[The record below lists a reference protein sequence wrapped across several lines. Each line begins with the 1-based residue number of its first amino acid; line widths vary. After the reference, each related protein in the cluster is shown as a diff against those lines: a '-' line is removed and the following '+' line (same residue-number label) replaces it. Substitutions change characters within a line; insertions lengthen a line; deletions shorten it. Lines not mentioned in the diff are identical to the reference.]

1 MSAPDQASWRQP
13 RSALRARVTTAIVL
27 IAGMLVALFAL
38 PPAVSMLALALVIL
52 GGAWE
57 WAGFFGADTRSAA
70 RVSYAAAIG
79 ALMILCWWCT
89 ELDPRLYRMLLW
101 TAGIWWA
108 IALAWLIRFPT
119 PIPLQINVVCG
130 VLVLVPAWLALARM
144 LDGPRGPEWLLFIF
158 VLIWAAD
165 IGAFFVGRAV
175 GRVRLA
181 VRVSPGKTW
190 EGVLGGLAMAGLA
203 ALAGAWWFQLPVVGF
218 VALSLAAALVSV
230 VGDLTVS
237 MFKRHS
243 GLKDSSDLLP
253 GHGGILDRID
263 SMMAAAPLFALGL
276 EWLGVP

>member
-1 MSAPDQASWRQP
+1 M
-13 RSALRARVTTAIVL
+13 TAIVL

-38 PPAVSMLALALVIL
+38 PPAVGMLALALVIL

-70 RVSYAAAIG
+70 RVGYAAAIA
-79 ALMILCWWCT
+79 ALMALCWWCT
-89 ELDPRLYRMLLW
+89 ELDPRWYRFLLW

-108 IALAWLIRFPT
+108 IALVWLIRFPT
-119 PIPLQINVVCG
+119 PIPLALNTICG
-130 VLVLVPAWLALARM
+130 VLVLVPAWLALARI

-158 VLIWAAD
+158 VLVWAAD

-190 EGVLGGLAMAGLA
+190 EGVLGGLTMAGFA
-203 ALAGAWWFQLPVVGF
+203 AIAGAWWFGLPVTGF
-218 VALSLAAALVSV
+218 VALCLAAALVSV

-237 MFKRHS
+237 MFKRHA

-276 EWLGVP
+276 GWLGVP